1 MISTRH
7 ACLPLCLYVGLAASA
22 QPQAMYT
29 ALLTGHADEA
39 AREAQQALAANPND
53 AQAHQVLCRVDY
65 SLNQTEAAVNEC
77 QAAVAAG
84 PASSQDQMWLGRAL
98 GQKAEHASMF
108 TAMGVAKRVHLA
120 FERAVQLDP
129 GNLSAAGDLGEFYI
143 AAPGIVGGG
152 QDKLARLAAT
162 LLPAHPA
169 VAHRLLGLSAEKA
182 GDLGKAEAEFKL
194 AGKAPDALVDLANF
208 YRRHNRLD
216 ECVAAIKQ
224 ALPAAR
230 GPVLVDAASILTDAN
245 RNPEL
250 AEQALRDYLKAPAAQ
265 NDGAPAFRV
274 EYQLGRLL
282 DKRGD
287 HAAAQAEY
295 NAALALA
302 VHFEPA
308 RKAVAGR

>member
-1 MISTRH
+1 MAPTQ
-7 ACLPLCLYVGLAASA
+7 ASPA
-22 QPQAMYT
+22 LT

-39 AREAQQALAANPND
+39 TSLAQQTLAGRPGD

-77 QAAVAAG
+77 QAAVAAA
-84 PASSQDQMWLGRAL
+84 PSSSEDAMWLGRAL

-108 TAMGVAKRVHLA
+108 SAMGVAKKVHSA

-129 GNLSAAGDLGEFYI
+129 NNLAAAGDLGEYYI

-152 QDKLARLAAT
+152 QDKLARFTAT

-169 VAHRLLGLSAEKA
+169 VAHRLLALSAEKS
-182 GDLGKAEAEFKL
+182 GDLARAEAEFKL
-194 AGKAPDALVDLANF
+194 AGTAPDALVDLANF
-208 YRRHNRLD
+208 YRRHNRQD
-216 ECVAAIKQ
+216 ECVATIKQ

-230 GPVLVDAASILTDAN
+230 GTVLVDAASILGDAN
-245 RNPEL
+245 RSPEL
-250 AEQALRDYLKAPAAQ
+250 AEKALSDYLAVPAAQ
-265 NDGAPAFRV
+265 TDGAPAFRV
-274 EYQLGRLL
+274 HYQLGRLL

-287 HAAAQAEY
+287 HAAAKAEY
-295 NAALALA
+295 TAALDLA
-302 VHFEPA
+302 AHFEPA